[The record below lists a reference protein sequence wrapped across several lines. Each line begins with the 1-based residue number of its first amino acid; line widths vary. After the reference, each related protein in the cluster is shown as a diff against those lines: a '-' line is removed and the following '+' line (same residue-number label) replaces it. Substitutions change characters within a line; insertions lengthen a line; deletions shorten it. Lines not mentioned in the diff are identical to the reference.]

1 MNMKKVTVLFIT
13 FLFSFIIMGCGV
25 NTVGDWVFSLQDV
38 ECRDDVQQVYGE
50 SKISSFDD
58 EGITNYSYEDD
69 IVKISMLPFGKK
81 ISFSLQNKSQNSIKI
96 IWDESAYIENGISDK
111 VIHSEDTKHENSSQT
126 DMFFIG
132 DTAIIGAKYIKD
144 TPQTPT
150 IIEKDTTINGNIVPF
165 KNIFYIHMGSVNQVG
180 SFRPT
185 QKWSVGIRS
194 LLSGWT
200 NYIVT
205 QEEFDDYIQKNTG
218 KIIKVSLALQIEDI
232 TNYYIFSFLAE
243 GFRQKK

>member
-1 MNMKKVTVLFIT
+1 
-13 FLFSFIIMGCGV
+13 MGCGV

-38 ECRDDVQQVYGE
+38 EHRADVQQVYGE
-50 SKISSFDD
+50 SKITSFDD

-69 IVKISMLPFGKK
+69 IVKISMLPFGNK
-81 ISFSLQNKSQNSIKI
+81 ISFSLQNKSQDSIKI
-96 IWDESAYIENGISDK
+96 IWDESAYIENGITDG
-111 VIHSEDTKHENSSQT
+111 VIHSFETRED
-126 DMFFIG
+126 
-132 DTAIIGAKYIKD
+132 IKNIQD
-144 TPQTPT
+144 APQTPT
-150 IIEKDTTINGNIVPF
+150 VVAKNTTVNDNIVPYN
-165 KNIFYIHMGSVNQVG
+165 NIFFVYPGFRREG
-180 SFRPT
+180 ASFGRHTKSIGVRP
-185 QKWSVGIRS
+185 

-243 GFRQKK
+243 DFRQKK